1 MGGVLRKS
9 IIVRSGRNV
18 FAVAGMVAVGAIL
31 AGCSSDVT
39 RFDYPAFGLTSA
51 NPQGRQPT
59 PPAPLNNGAPSPDY
73 SGAPANY
80 PGNAQ
85 GAAVPPPDYGGYGEN
100 SPAPGVQPNY
110 AYRGPAPKYPAYGAA
125 TSGYGAPVASTYGS
139 APPAS
144 TGFGTVPGQPESYKQ
159 ASFAPGQTSYITN
172 GSAVPAA
179 PYTPLAAVPGSSRGL
194 PHLRRL
200 KEGSVVEVLP
210 GETLTQVAR
219 RNGVSV
225 AALMQVNRLRSPVVV
240 PGQKLT
246 MPGKGGRSILAPTGL
261 TQTDVAPAAAP
272 ASVALAGPALAAPAV
287 TQPAYTAPKASA
299 FAIAAPTPVPGP
311 VEGDN
316 PNGTYTVRAG
326 DSIYSIARKH
336 GVRPEAIAAANGIT
350 DVTKVKFGQALKM
363 PGTHST
369 MRPQASVLKPLARSG
384 TRVAALQPV
393 APVAGTAPVMTD
405 ANTGMDADGIPDVAG
420 NDTPVAD
427 APAAVAAA
435 PAKTPRAQ
443 PQTATKWPMK
453 PVAGQALKVAALP
466 PADPASAAPATSD
479 MATDVPSDGRFRWP
493 VRGRIIGKFGPT
505 GKAGAQNE
513 GVDMA
518 VPMGTEVHAAE
529 NGVVAYSGD
538 ELKGYGKL
546 ILIRHAD
553 NWVSAYA
560 HNDELLVKRGDT
572 IRRGQIIAKTGKS
585 GGVDQPLLHFE
596 LRKGSQPVDP
606 MPHMAS
612 N

>member
-1 MGGVLRKS
+1 MGGSVRKTIS
-9 IIVRSGRNV
+9 DRSSRRV
-18 FAVAGMVAVGAIL
+18 FGVAGLLGLSAIL

-51 NPQGRQPT
+51 DPQVRRPT
-59 PPAPLNNGAPSPDY
+59 PPEPLYNGGTPNY
-73 SGAPANY
+73 PANT
-80 PGNAQ
+80 Q
-85 GAAVPPPDYGGYGEN
+85 GSAVPPPDYGGYGDN

-110 AYRGPAPKYPAYGAA
+110 TYRGPAPKYPAYGANS
-125 TSGYGAPVASTYGS
+125 TGYGAPVANAYGS

-144 TGFGTVPGQPESYKQ
+144 NGFGTIPGQPESYRQ
-159 ASFAPGQTSYITN
+159 ASLTSGQTSYVTN
-172 GSAVPAA
+172 GSMAPAA
-179 PYTPLAAVPGSSRGL
+179 PYTPLAAVPRANTSGL
-194 PHLRRL
+194 PHMRRL
-200 KEGSVVEVLP
+200 KEGTVVEVLP

-225 AALMQVNRLRSPVVV
+225 AALMQVNNLRSPIVVA
-240 PGQKLT
+240 GQKLT
-246 MPGKGGRSILAPTGL
+246 MPGKGGRSILAPTG
-261 TQTDVAPAAAP
+261 TAQTGYAPAAAP
-272 ASVALAGPALAAPAV
+272 ASVALAGPALAAPV
-287 TQPAYTAPKASA
+287 YTAPKASA
-299 FAIAAPTPVPGP
+299 FATSPVLGP

-316 PNGTYTVRAG
+316 PDGTYTVRAG

-336 GVRPEAIAAANGIT
+336 GVRPEDIAAVNGIT
-350 DVTKVKFGQALKM
+350 DVTKVKFGQALRM
-363 PGTHST
+363 PGS
-369 MRPQASVLKPLARSG
+369 RGVVRSQASALKPLAAPG
-384 TRVAALQPV
+384 NRVAALQPLPP
-393 APVAGTAPVMTD
+393 AAGTAPVMSD
-405 ANTGMDADGIPDVAG
+405 ANDGMDADAIPDVA
-420 NDTPVAD
+420 NTD
-427 APAAVAAA
+427 APLTDEPDALAAA
-435 PAKTPRAQ
+435 PVKQPRAQ
-443 PQTATKWPMK
+443 PQTATKWPVK
-453 PVAGQALKVAALP
+453 PARVAALP
-466 PADPASAAPATSD
+466 ATDPAAAKPVTSD

-493 VRGRIIGKFGPT
+493 VRGRIVGKFGPT

-560 HNDELLVKRGDT
+560 HNDELLVKRGDS